1 MINCYFA
8 LCTNSWKVVV
18 SRLMSISAASPILLQ
33 MYFCQ
38 RFYQQNENAQKAL
51 FNPPPTNK
59 NPQYIKRIVPKCVAF
74 LNLIITVANTYKT
87 QTGANSKTQT
97 QKSQHKRKSHN
108 INANSKTQTPTQKH
122 TRKSHNTNA
131 NSKTHTQKSQHRRQF
146 KNTNANSK
154 TQTPIQK
161 HKRQFKNTN
170 ANSKTQT
177 TFQKHKR
184 HFRNTNAKV

>member
-33 MYFCQ
+33 IYFCQ
-38 RFYQQNENAQKAL
+38 RFYQQNKNAQKAL
-51 FNPPPTNK
+51 FNPPPLPTNK
-59 NPQYIKRIVPKCVAF
+59 KPQYIKRIVPKCVAF
-74 LNLIITVANTYKT
+74 LNLIITVAHKYKT
-87 QTGANSKTQT
+87 QTPIPK
-97 QKSQHKRKSHN
+97 HKRKSHDT
-108 INANSKTQTPTQKH
+108 NAKATTSTPIQKHKRQLKNTHAKATTQTPIQKH
-122 TRKSHNTNA
+122 TRKNRNTD
-131 NSKTHTQKSQHRRQF
+131 
-146 KNTNANSK
+146 ANSK